1 MEVRKHWGDKAAAAA
16 RQHTMSDLKME
27 GWTEDQLFPRD
38 EREYVAMGLF

>member
-1 MEVRKHWGDKAAAAA
+1 MEVRKQGGDKAAAAA

-27 GWTEDQLFPRD
+27 GWTDQPFPKH